1 MGKVILGLVIGLLIG
16 GALTFFI
23 FVGVPRASQAPGTPI
38 QPPGPDQR
46 GGTAQIVLKQD
57 LFNEVLATIFRDM
70 QSPTFQLASGNS
82 SGSDGIEVQRA
93 AFQSPG
99 GCTSQITILREGS
112 GVQTGLRLDNNRI
125 SGPLAFTGSYSSMFG
140 CMQFTGWANAT
151 LELRF
156 DKEQQTVFGNINV
169 DTVNLD
175 GVNPVLNGLVTPFVQ
190 STLNSRVN
198 PLKIIDGK
206 QIAIDVPITSAGGK
220 LEGSVD
226 DVRADLSNNALN
238 LYIAY
243 TFAGARG
250 L

>member
-1 MGKVILGLVIGLLIG
+1 MGKLILGLVLGLVIG
-16 GALTFFI
+16 GALTFFT

-38 QPPGPDQR
+38 QPPGPEQPS
-46 GGTAQIVLKQD
+46 GTAQIVLKQD
-57 LFNEVLATIFRDM
+57 LFNQVLATIFRDM
-70 QSPTFQLASGNS
+70 RSPTFQLASDNVVV
-82 SGSDGIEVQRA
+82 SDGFEIQTA
-93 AFQSPG
+93 AFQG
-99 GCTSQITILREGS
+99 ACTSQITILKEGS

-169 DTVNLD
+169 DTVNLE

-198 PLKIIDGK
+198 PVKIIDGK

-243 TFAGARG
+243 TFAGAPG